1 MMQEGDVFKTKSYG
15 DLIITKYINSQAV
28 CVKFVVTGYETT
40 TQAISIRR
48 GSVKDRLLP
57 TVYGIGITGDIQVNV
72 NGQYLKEYKIWK
84 RVLCRCYSVGYQKV
98 QPTYIDCSVS
108 ENFRYLEYFKEWCN
122 NQIGFNSVDEKG
134 KPFALDK
141 DILFKGNKIY
151 SEEACAF
158 VPQEI
163 NGLFIKRDK
172 LRGDYPIG
180 VSFRKDGGMFRATL
194 NNKHLGR
201 FNTAEQAF
209 QVYKTAK
216 EAYIKEVANKWKDKI
231 DLRVYNALMK
241 YEVEITD

>member
-1 MMQEGDVFKTKSYG
+1 M
-15 DLIITKYINSQAV
+15 
-28 CVKFVVTGYETT
+28 
-40 TQAISIRR
+40 
-48 GSVKDRLLP
+48 
-57 TVYGIGITGDIQVNV
+57 YGIGITGDIQVNV

-122 NQIGFNSVDEKG
+122 SQIGFNSVDEKG

-141 DILFKGNKIY
+141 DILVKGNRVY
-151 SEEACAF
+151 NEDVCVF
-158 VPQEI
+158 VPQEV
-163 NGLFIKRDK
+163 NLLFTKRDK
-172 LRGDYPIG
+172 SRGEYPIV
-180 VSFRKDGGMFRATL
+180 VSFLKSRGMLTATL
-194 NNKHLGR
+194 NNKYLGY

-231 DLRVYNALMK
+231 DPKVYEALMN
-241 YEVEITD
+241 YEVHIDD